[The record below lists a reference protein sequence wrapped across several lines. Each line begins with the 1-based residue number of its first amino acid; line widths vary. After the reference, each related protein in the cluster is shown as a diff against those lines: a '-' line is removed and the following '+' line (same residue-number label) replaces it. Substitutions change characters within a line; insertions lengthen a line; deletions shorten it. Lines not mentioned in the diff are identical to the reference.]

1 MKKYI
6 DWIKENIKPWTS
18 DEAKKTR
25 EMPVSMQVAIAVAVA
40 VALAVAMAVGKP

>member
-1 MKKYI
+1 MTKYI

-25 EMPVSMQVAIAVAVA
+25 EMPVSMPVAK
-40 VALAVAMAVGKP
+40 AVAMAVAMAVCKP